1 MIFEFVVGFNLFGFE
16 SPMPGRLGGVM
27 GQELKIGHFYSAF
40 ILICLVHFYDNSNIN
55 FINKYKILIN
65 NKSSFY
71 FFLAFFV
78 FVSFAIGERSNFIKT
93 FLMCVALLF

>member
-1 MIFEFVVGFNLFGFE
+1 
-16 SPMPGRLGGVM
+16 MPGRLGGVM

-55 FINKYKILIN
+55 FIKTILQTLIN
-65 NKSSFY
+65 NKSSFL

-78 FVSFAIGERSNFIKT
+78 FVSFAIGEKI
-93 FLMCVALLF
+93 